1 MKKIEAIIYPF
12 KLNDVK
18 EALSRVGIEEFSAL
32 EVYSFGC
39 QTRDSAKVYRDGM
52 QVIEH
57 EPKLKVETV
66 VVDYKAVQVSE
77 AIRKAARTGRIG
89 DGAILVLPVEDIVCI
104 QTGQRGSPALC

>member
-1 MKKIEAIIYPF
+1 MKKIEATIYPF
-12 KLNDVK
+12 KLNAVK
-18 EALSRVGIEEFSAL
+18 EALSRVGIEEFSVL
-32 EVYSFGC
+32 EVHSFGH
-39 QTRDSAKVYRDGM
+39 QTRSSAEAYRGST

-89 DGAILVLPVEDIVCI
+89 DREILVLPVEDIVCI
-104 QTGQRGSPALC
+104 ETGARGSAAIC